1 MNLSFSVVD
10 METYNLLYSG
20 KESVATTCDFCSVFV
35 RFREPYVDTLLD
47 LKQFFKWYM
56 IRFVVEGMD
65 IESDTCVMGLDYV
78 LTM

>member
-1 MNLSFSVVD
+1 MVKNQLQRPVI
-10 METYNLLYSG
+10 LI
-20 KESVATTCDFCSVFV
+20 CSVFV